1 MAQNLLFQPQHIY
14 IPAIAITRATLKH
27 SWGRIPVAT
36 SVEPE
41 TVCGEARRIG
51 YTGKSDSDLA
61 LYRLKIKQNKDV
73 PTMTLP
79 SVYIVDNGTFT
90 EYEQ

>member
-1 MAQNLLFQPQHIY
+1 MARDLLLQPQQTY
-14 IPAIAITRATLKH
+14 IPAVAITRATLKH

-51 YTGKSDSDLA
+51 YTGKGENDLA
-61 LYRLKIKQNKDV
+61 LYRLKIKPNKGV